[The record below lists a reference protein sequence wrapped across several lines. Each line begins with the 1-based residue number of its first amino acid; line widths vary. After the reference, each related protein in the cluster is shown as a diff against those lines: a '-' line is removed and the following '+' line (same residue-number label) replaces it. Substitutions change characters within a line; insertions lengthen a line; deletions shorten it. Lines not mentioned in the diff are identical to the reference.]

1 MKPQQLKQLIREEI
15 KNITKSLTEG
25 VSNINELVTEA
36 AVKNASSF
44 MNVGAELKK
53 AGIKYDFSTSMIPM
67 YSVKVPGNTIAIVNK
82 KYVDGDAEREVN
94 NIAIGLLEGVNESVI
109 KEFNENFIGAA
120 LVKKSGMVKD
130 LDSLE
135 KEPIYVKDVLPI
147 YRKEGSSY
155 VVKSLMTGNAL
166 KVPAANLIV
175 KMKDQFEPDKWAKFM
190 AKMTRY

>member
-25 VSNINELVTEA
+25 KYDADLDKIEA

-67 YSVKVPGNTIAIVNK
+67 YTVKVSGNKIAIVNK
-82 KYVDGDAEREVN
+82 KYAAGAEREVKD
-94 NIAIGLLEGVNESVI
+94 IAIGLLEGVNESVI
-109 KEFNENFIGAA
+109 KESNENFIGAA

-135 KEPIYVKDVLPI
+135 KEPIYVRDVLPI

-155 VVKSLMTGNAL
+155 VVKSSLTGNAL

-175 KMKDQFEPDKWAKFM
+175 KMKDQFEPDKWAKFIS
-190 AKMTRY
+190 KVSRY

>member
-1 MKPQQLKQLIREEI
+1 MKPQQLKQLIREEVRKI
-15 KNITKSLTEG
+15 AKSITKHNLNEG
-25 VSNINELVTEA
+25 KYDADLDKIEA

-67 YSVKVPGNTIAIVNK
+67 YTVKVSGNTIAIVNK
-82 KYVDGDAEREVN
+82 KYVDDAEREVN
-94 NIAIGLLEGVNESVI
+94 NIAIGLLEGVI
-109 KEFNENFIGAA
+109 KESTENFIGAA

-135 KEPIYVKDVLPI
+135 KEPIYVRDVLPI

>member
-25 VSNINELVTEA
+25 KYDADLDKIEA

-67 YSVKVPGNTIAIVNK
+67 YTVKVSGNTIAIVNK
-82 KYVDGDAEREVN
+82 KYAAGAEREVN

-109 KEFNENFIGAA
+109 KEYTETFIGAA
-120 LVKKSGMVKD
+120 LVKKNANVKD

-135 KEPIYVKDVLPI
+135 KEPIYVRDVLPI

-166 KVPAANLIV
+166 KVPAANLII
-175 KMKDQFEPDKWAKFM
+175 KMKDQFEPDKWNKFM

>member
-25 VSNINELVTEA
+25 KYDADLDKIEA

-67 YSVKVPGNTIAIVNK
+67 YTVKVSGNTIAIVNK
-82 KYVDGDAEREVN
+82 KYVAGAEREVN

-109 KEFNENFIGAA
+109 KESNENFIGAA
-120 LVKKSGMVKD
+120 LVKKSGLVKD

-155 VVKSLMTGNAL
+155 VVKSSLTSNAL

-190 AKMTRY
+190 AKVSRY

>member
-25 VSNINELVTEA
+25 KYDADLDKIEA

-67 YSVKVPGNTIAIVNK
+67 YTVKVSGNTIAIVNK
-82 KYVDGDAEREVN
+82 KYVAGAEREVN

>member
-25 VSNINELVTEA
+25 KYDADLDKIEA

-67 YSVKVPGNTIAIVNK
+67 YTVKVSGNKIAIVNK
-82 KYVDGDAEREVN
+82 KYAAGAEREVN

-109 KEFNENFIGAA
+109 KESNENFIGAA
-120 LVKKSGMVKD
+120 LVKKSGLVKD

-155 VVKSLMTGNAL
+155 VVKSSLTSNAL

-190 AKMTRY
+190 AKVSRY

>member
-25 VSNINELVTEA
+25 KYDADLDKIEA

-67 YSVKVPGNTIAIVNK
+67 YTVKVSGNTIAIVNK
-82 KYVDGDAEREVN
+82 KYVAGAEREVN

-155 VVKSLMTGNAL
+155 VVKSSLTGNAL

-175 KMKDQFEPDKWAKFM
+175 KMKDQFEPDKWAKFIS
-190 AKMTRY
+190 KVSRY